1 MRARGRS
8 TVGEFFRA
16 TLGFPAVLLTFLLVV
31 CVGYW
36 LLALLG
42 ALDIDDDAG
51 DLLGSLG
58 FGGVP
63 LTIVLTLVI
72 VVGWFLSLVGTVLT
86 QGLSTAARIGLG
98 IVVLLAAIVLA
109 LLVARLLVA
118 PLRRILHSGPSVS
131 RADFVGRTCVIRT
144 GTVAIDFGQA
154 EVQAADGSSAVV
166 QVRQTGQ
173 DDLRAGQTALIYDY
187 DTDGEFFWV
196 APVETHLKD

>member
-1 MRARGRS
+1 VRARGR
-8 TVGEFFRA
+8 TAVGEFFQA

-31 CVGYW
+31 SVGYW
-36 LLALLG
+36 LLTLFG

-51 DLLGSLG
+51 DMLGSLG

-72 VVGWFLSLVGTVLT
+72 VVGWFLSLVGTVAL
-86 QGLSTAARIGLG
+86 QGMATGLRIGLG
-98 IVVLLAAIVLA
+98 IVVLLVALVLA
-109 LLVARLLVA
+109 LLVTRLLVT
-118 PLRRILHSGPSVS
+118 PLRRVFHSGPGAS
-131 RADFVGRTCVIRT
+131 RSDFVGRTCVIRT
-144 GTVAIDFGQA
+144 GTVALDFGQA
-154 EVQAADGSSAVV
+154 EVRAADGSTAVV

-173 DDLRAGQTALIYDY
+173 DDLRAGHTALIYDY